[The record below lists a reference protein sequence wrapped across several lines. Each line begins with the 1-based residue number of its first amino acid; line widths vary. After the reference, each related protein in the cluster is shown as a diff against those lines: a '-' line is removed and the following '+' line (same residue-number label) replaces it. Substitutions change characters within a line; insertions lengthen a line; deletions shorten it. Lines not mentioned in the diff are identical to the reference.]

1 MGHRDLLVTQNLP
14 QPTSNQRPVTSRV
27 ASAARAAL
35 FKRRY
40 RNVAL
45 YPPIATVSPQRD
57 NQLIGL
63 EQCVSES
70 AGSPTSPKI
79 APLAPQSRRAG
90 SDESKGRVG
99 VGSCGEAQLGGAVPF
114 LSGAYL
120 R

>member
-1 MGHRDLLVTQNLP
+1 M
-14 QPTSNQRPVTSRV
+14 
-27 ASAARAAL
+27 AA
-35 FKRRY
+35 KSRRY

-45 YPPIATVSPQRD
+45 YPPIVTVSPQRD

-63 EQCVSES
+63 EKCVSES

-90 SDESKGRVG
+90 SEDSKGRVG

-120 R
+120 RFEAPSL